1 MPVTPATDEC
11 RLDLTVSVPWATV
24 RAFRDEL
31 IAESMAAAKIPGFRR
46 GKAPTG
52 VFARHYEREIL
63 EAMKES
69 LAPRQV
75 LDEVSKK
82 DLIFAHGPEIHD
94 LRLIEGE
101 GLEID
106 ATVEVFPRFELGE
119 YRNIEVSVP
128 QDLPI
133 DDVVDTRIRIFRIR
147 QGSFVNVDPR
157 PAQDG
162 DHVLVSI
169 EIMMEDGETVL
180 ELNDQVINL
189 DPTDLMPT
197 GFKEA
202 IHGMSPGEETEFQ
215 YACSEN
221 LFARKIA
228 GKTLRCKIQLHQVGE
243 FELPELDDE
252 FAQDVA
258 EDINTLDDLMERL
271 EANAEAD
278 VEEQVEQD
286 VRQQVME
293 ALAATHPMP
302 LPEGYMARRTADAR
316 AAVERDMARKETG
329 QDVEIDR
336 LEYLTRELDPE
347 LTDEQLEQIADAT
360 ATATRS
366 EQVLERIAKLENIS
380 VSNEEIERRVRA
392 IAQAQKVRPEE
403 LARHLVDSGQIRAV
417 QTGLLHEKVLEY
429 VVGEAIRVPVD
440 GESESDDGDEG
451 AESAAS

>member
-1 MPVTPATDEC
+1 M
-11 RLDLTVSVPWATV
+11 DLTVSVPWHTV
-24 RAFRDEL
+24 KAFRDEL

-52 VFARHYEREIL
+52 VFARHFEREIL
-63 EAMKES
+63 DAMRES
-69 LAPRQV
+69 LAPHHV
-75 LDEVSKK
+75 LNEVSKK
-82 DLIFAHGPEIHD
+82 DLTFAHGPEIHD

-133 DDVVDTRIRIFRIR
+133 DDVVDTRIRVLRIR

-157 PAQDG
+157 TAQDG

-169 EIMMEDGETVL
+169 EITMEDGETVL
-180 ELNDQVINL
+180 ELNDQVIAL
-189 DPTDLMPT
+189 EPTDLLPT

-202 IHGMSPGEETEFQ
+202 IHGMSPGEETVFQ
-215 YACSEN
+215 YACSEH

-278 VEEQVEQD
+278 AEAQVEQD
-286 VRQQVME
+286 VQQQVME

-302 LPEGYMARRTADAR
+302 LPDGYMARRTAEAK
-316 AAVERDMARKETG
+316 ATVERNMARKETG
-329 QDVEIDR
+329 EDVEIDR
-336 LEYLTRELDPE
+336 LDYLTRELDPE

-360 ATATRS
+360 ATAARG

-380 VSNEEIERRVRA
+380 VSNEELERRIRT
-392 IAQAQKVRPEE
+392 IAEAQNVRPDA
-403 LARHLVDSGQIRAV
+403 LARHFVDSGQLDAFR
-417 QTGLLHEKVLEY
+417 TGLLREKALEY
-429 VVGEAIRVPVD
+429 VVGEAIRVPVEVAD
-440 GESESDDGDEG
+440 ESNEGDKG
-451 AESAAS
+451 AESASS